1 MYKKASRLK
10 LRFKTKFGLLTLD
23 QLWDIK
29 MTELKTIVKDSYEAW
44 KKVDGDVDSELS
56 FLEGNTESETEI
68 PKLTYE
74 ILKDV
79 YTTRLSEVKSASE
92 AAVVNKEI
100 KHLEEILAAKKE
112 ESLKSMSVDE
122 IEKLIKEKKDKIS
135 GKA

>member
-29 MTELKTIVKDSYEAW
+29 MTDLKAAVKEAYEAW
-44 KKVDGDVDSELS
+44 KEIDNVDSELS

-68 PKLTYE
+68 PKLTFE

-79 YTTRLSEVKSASE
+79 YTTRLNEVKSASE

>member
-29 MTELKTIVKDSYEAW
+29 MTDLKAAVKEAYESW
-44 KKVDGDVDSELS
+44 KKIDNVDSELS

-68 PKLTYE
+68 PKLTFE

-79 YTTRLSEVKSASE
+79 YTTRLDEVKSASE

>member
-29 MTELKTIVKDSYEAW
+29 MTDLKAAVKEAYEAW
-44 KKVDGDVDSELS
+44 KKIDNADSELS
-56 FLEGNTESETEI
+56 FLEGNTESEIEI
-68 PKLTYE
+68 PKLTFE

-79 YTTRLSEVKSASE
+79 YTTRLNEVKSASE

>member
-29 MTELKTIVKDSYEAW
+29 MTDLKAAVKEAYEAW
-44 KKVDGDVDSELS
+44 KKIDNVDSELS
-56 FLEGNTESETEI
+56 FLEGNTESETEM
-68 PKLTYE
+68 PKLTFE

-79 YTTRLSEVKSASE
+79 YTTRLNEVKSASE

-122 IEKLIKEKKDKIS
+122 IEKLIREKKDQIS

>member
-29 MTELKTIVKDSYEAW
+29 MADLKAAVIEAHETW
-44 KKVDGDVDSELS
+44 KKIDDVDSELS
-56 FLEGNTESETEI
+56 FLEGNSESETEI
-68 PKLTYE
+68 PKLTFE

-79 YTTRLSEVKSASE
+79 YTTRLNEVKSASE

-122 IEKLIKEKKDKIS
+122 IEKLIKEKKDQIS
-135 GKA
+135 GKP

>member
-29 MTELKTIVKDSYEAW
+29 MTDLKAAVIEAHEAW
-44 KKVDGDVDSELS
+44 KSITDVDSELS
-56 FLEGNTESETEI
+56 FLEGNSESETEI
-68 PKLTYE
+68 PKLTFE

-79 YTTRLSEVKSASE
+79 YTTRLDEVKSASE

-112 ESLKSMSVDE
+112 ESLRSMSVDD

-135 GKA
+135 GKP